1 MATES
6 WRDAAQAY
14 NLLNESAR
22 AEYWRQL
29 TPEQQEA
36 LRGALASLQAE
47 AAASPASPTRQP
59 APARSGCGGPLAAG
73 CLGVILGVVLTIGA
87 EIVAV
92 MMGAQAVGDAFNKV
106 SRGSSWGSHSDRSQ
120 PKIPSTRETEDN
132 VISPNDRLLSYCGT
146 PRESSDSKVAAACA
160 DARRDHKLREDM
172 NKAKSEN

>member
-47 AAASPASPTRQP
+47 AVASPVSPVRGP

-87 EIVAV
+87 EIAAV
-92 MMGAQAVGDAFNKV
+92 MMGVQAVGDAFNKV
-106 SRGSSWGSHSDRSQ
+106 SRGGSWGAHSDSSQ
-120 PKIPSTRETEDN
+120 PRITTTQESDDH
-132 VISPNDRLLSYCGT
+132 VMSPNDRLLGYCGT
-146 PRESSDSKVAAACA
+146 ARESSDSKVAAACA
-160 DARRDHKLREDM
+160 QARRDQKLREDG
-172 NKAKSEN
+172 NKEKSEN

>member
-47 AAASPASPTRQP
+47 AAASPASPAQQP
-59 APARSGCGGPLAAG
+59 ASARSGCGGPLAAG

-87 EIVAV
+87 EIAAV
-92 MMGAQAVGDAFNKV
+92 MMGVQAVGDAFNKM
-106 SRGSSWGSHSDRSQ
+106 SRGSSWTTHSDSSQ
-120 PKIPSTRETEDN
+120 PRIDSSHQTDDN
-132 VISPNDRLLSYCGT
+132 VMSPNDRLLSYCGT
-146 PRESSDSKVAAACA
+146 PREFSDSQVAAACA
-160 DARRDHKLREDM
+160 TARRDQKLREDT
-172 NKAKSEN
+172 NKEKSEP

>member
-6 WRDAAQAY
+6 WREAAQAY

-47 AAASPASPTRQP
+47 AGALPVSPAWEP
-59 APARSGCGGPLAAG
+59 APVRRGCGGPLAAG
-73 CLGVILGVVLTIGA
+73 CLGLILGIVLTIGA

-92 MMGAQAVGDAFNKV
+92 MMGVQAVGDAFNKV
-106 SRGSSWGSHSDRSQ
+106 SPGNRWGTHSDTSPPRINTTQENDDHVLS
-120 PKIPSTRETEDN
+120 PK
-132 VISPNDRLLSYCGT
+132 DRLLSDCGT
-146 PRESSDSKVAAACA
+146 PKASSDSQVAAACA
-160 DARRDHKLREDM
+160 NARRDPKLREGV
-172 NKAKSEN
+172 NQAVAK